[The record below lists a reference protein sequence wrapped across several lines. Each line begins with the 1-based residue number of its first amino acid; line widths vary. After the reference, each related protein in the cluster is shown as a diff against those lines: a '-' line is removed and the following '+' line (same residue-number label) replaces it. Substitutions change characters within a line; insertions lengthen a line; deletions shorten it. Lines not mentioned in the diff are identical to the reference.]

1 MSKNVRRSEVQKAI
15 NILDGLRNY
24 TRMSPEQ
31 LAKQSK
37 KWREVWVNA
46 PLTVVI
52 DLLDA
57 ECKRSI
63 EKGKDVTKKS
73 TNSKKV

>member
-1 MSKNVRRSEVQKAI
+1 MSKHIRRTQVQKAI
-15 NILDGLRNY
+15 KILDDLRDY

-37 KWREVWVNA
+37 AWREVWVNA
-46 PLTVVI
+46 PLTEVI
-52 DLLDA
+52 NMLDD

-63 EKGKDVTKKS
+63 EKGKDDTKKS
-73 TNSKKV
+73 TNTKKA